1 LSGSQGKQK
10 AARLK
15 GLAGNAFSGG
25 IAKDHRPQDGNP
37 ELAVAVGSFF
47 KGKSKS
53 L

>member
-25 IAKDHRPQDGNP
+25 IAKDHRLQGGNP
-37 ELAVAVGSFF
+37 ELAVGISSRQVFYRA
-47 KGKSKS
+47 K
-53 L
+53 